1 MTYVC
6 PLCKSPLTKDHYHN
20 VLKLQNEQQRIQ
32 RGQVEAL
39 KSQIA
44 AAVQKEK
51 ELRLKARKD
60 AEAAR
65 QAGALNERKR
75 TGRLMA
81 GQAEKIK
88 RLQEKVKMLKSG
100 ETHQSIGLADEP
112 VLVARLQQE
121 FPEDR
126 IEHAGKGGDI
136 LHFVQFDSNEVGCI
150 VYECKHTPR
159 ISGDHIV
166 QTARAKATRRADYA
180 ILVTTGTRKGFSGL
194 DHESG
199 IFVVAQAGVLTL
211 ARICRHT
218 LVSMAKA
225 QLNAAARAATAQR
238 LMDYIISP
246 NCRTPLEQA
255 IGHTERARKKL
266 GQEMR
271 QHLRDWKERYEL
283 YQTIH
288 HDVSHVEINIS
299 RVLDGQDPLQLAKP
313 KVEPLAL
320 PMA

>member
-1 MTYVC
+1 
-6 PLCKSPLTKDHYHN
+6 
-20 VLKLQNEQQRIQ
+20 VLKRQNEQQRIQ
-32 RGQVEAL
+32 KGQLETL
-39 KSQIA
+39 KRQIA

-51 ELRLKARKD
+51 ELRLKAKRD
-60 AEAAR
+60 AKAAR

-88 RLQEKVKMLKSG
+88 KLQEKVRMLKSG

-121 FPEDR
+121 FPDDR

-136 LHFVQFDSNEVGCI
+136 LHFVQFDSSEAGCI

-199 IFVVAQAGVLTL
+199 IFIVAQAGVLTL

-218 LVSMAKA
+218 LVAMAKA
-225 QLNAAARAATAQR
+225 QLDAAARAATAQR

-266 GQEMR
+266 AKEMQ

-283 YQTIH
+283 YNIIQ

-299 RVLDGQDPLQLAKP
+299 RVLDGQEPLQLAKP
-313 KVEPLAL
+313 KFEPLAL
-320 PMA
+320 PMAEAREH

>member
-1 MTYVC
+1 MTYHC
-6 PLCKSPLTKDHYHN
+6 PLCKSPLTKDHYHK
-20 VLKLQNEQQRIQ
+20 VLKLQDEQQRIQ
-32 RGQVEAL
+32 KGELETLKKQV
-39 KSQIA
+39 A
-44 AAVQKEK
+44 AAKQKER
-51 ELRLKARKD
+51 ELRFKAKQD

-65 QAGALNERKR
+65 QQGAISERKR
-75 TGRLMA
+75 TERLMA
-81 GQAEKIK
+81 GQSEKIK
-88 RLQEKVKMLKSG
+88 KLQEKVIMLKSG

-121 FPEDR
+121 FPDDR

-136 LHFVQFDSNEVGCI
+136 LHFVLFDGSDAGCI

-159 ISGDHIV
+159 ISGDHIT

-180 ILVTTGTRKGFSGL
+180 ILVTTGTRKGFCGL
-194 DHESG
+194 DHDCG
-199 IFVVAQAGVLTL
+199 IFIVAQAGVLTL
-211 ARICRHT
+211 ARICRHS
-218 LVSMAKA
+218 LVTMAKA
-225 QLNAAARAATAQR
+225 QLDAAARAATAQR

-288 HDVSHVEINIS
+288 HEVSHVEINIS
-299 RVLDGQDPLQLAKP
+299 RVLDGQEPLQLAKP
-313 KVEPLAL
+313 KFNPLAL